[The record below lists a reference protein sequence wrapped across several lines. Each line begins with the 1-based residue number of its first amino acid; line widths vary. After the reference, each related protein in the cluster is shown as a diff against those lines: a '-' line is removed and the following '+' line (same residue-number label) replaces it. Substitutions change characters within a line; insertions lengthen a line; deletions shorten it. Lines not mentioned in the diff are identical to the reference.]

1 MKFKPDKRKDSLAS
15 IEKEVQNTNSK
26 KDKNFR
32 LTGWWQKY
40 IRLEDGFAI
49 YEVDGNWIRNNLSIM
64 FGYGGHGFV
73 HEFIP
78 NQEIWVEKNYPET
91 INGLVEGQ
99 QMSQKFFDSIVI
111 HEITEFKEM
120 KKGTCYWKAHQIAL
134 KKEKEIQLLKN
145 PYIKES
151 D

>member
-49 YEVDGNWIRNNLSIM
+49 YEVDGNWIRNNLKQANKLAEDLHQEAPSIEHI
-64 FGYGGHGFV
+64 FAKLPSPGVILTPALPVF
-73 HEFIP
+73 EREP
-78 NQEIWVEKNYPET
+78 RLNND
-91 INGLVEGQ
+91 INLAARIVREAH
-99 QMSQKFFDSIVI
+99 DHNAIVI
-111 HEITEFKEM
+111 AYDRLI
-120 KKGTCYWKAHQIAL
+120 
-134 KKEKEIQLLKN
+134 KN
-145 PYIKES
+145 ADLDFYLAFQYQS
-151 D
+151 